1 MRKNLLPYL
10 AAFVV
15 LLALDALWLGW
26 VATDWYDTATGHL
39 AAEVPSLA
47 AAAAFYLIF
56 PVGVMI
62 FVVQPGEA
70 QRRRWLAGRGALFG
84 FFAYATYNLT
94 NLATLS
100 DWPVYIS
107 VLDIAWGSAV
117 TSVVALSARVC
128 LDAQRR

>member
-10 AAFVV
+10 AALVV

-26 VATDWYDTATGHL
+26 IATDWYDTATGHL
-39 AAEVPSLA
+39 AAEVPSLV

-56 PVGVMI
+56 PVGVMV

-70 QRRRWLAGRGALFG
+70 QRRREVAVRGALFG

-94 NLATLS
+94 NLATLA

-107 VLDIAWGSAV
+107 LIDITWGSVVTAAAAV
-117 TSVVALSARVC
+117 AAKVC
-128 LDAQRR
+128 VDAQRR